1 MTKKPTSIA
10 DAIAKK
16 RAPSPSIPDPLTPP
30 PAQTA
35 SQQSMRML
43 SFRAPEIV
51 IDQLKDMAYHGKR
64 SQQALVNEALNL
76 LFEKHGK
83 PPVAPD
89 R

>member
-16 RAPSPSIPDPLTPP
+16 RAPSPSTPDPLPA

-35 SQQSMRML
+35 SQQPMRML

-83 PPVAPD
+83 PPVAPEG
-89 R
+89 

>member
-1 MTKKPTSIA
+1 
-10 DAIAKK
+10 
-16 RAPSPSIPDPLTPP
+16 
-30 PAQTA
+30 
-35 SQQSMRML
+35 MRML

-83 PPVAPD
+83 PPVAPEG
-89 R
+89 